1 MLKYSLKNL
10 KYKIFDKPVSFI
22 MSETY
27 IFMCIL
33 ALFFCY
39 GVAGNFYL
47 MNRDKDADIGE
58 RSMLFYF
65 DTENGDVTLEEVY
78 NFIAGM
84 DSGQIADVHYANAV
98 VEGNGECFGI
108 SENGIKY
115 YPDEG
120 INVRKNGWLIKG
132 RFYSEDEFNR
142 GDKVIVIPDV
152 EKHGNMYS
160 YDKKTETAIYNGEK
174 YKVIG
179 MLDLEMGVMIP
190 ITAYAGDSVVNQ
202 LYIEFN
208 RVMTKKG
215 YKSMVAN
222 AYNTFDNKFRV
233 TEMKFDN
240 AEQKRFYKKMLVQ
253 ETLIIIVVVINL
265 ILIFIHMAKKHKI
278 KNNIYFICGM
288 NRHKIINTAL
298 LEWAFMIVPVYMA
311 AVLIFDLKLKK
322 ILSSIYPYI
331 TECVDLTAYRIITC
345 IFVFVLV
352 LMDTIAVNSQVRIK
366 DGVFR

>member
-10 KYKIFDKPVSFI
+10 KYKICDKPVSFI

-47 MNRDKDADIGE
+47 MNRDRAADYKE
-58 RSMLFYF
+58 RIILFDF
-65 DTENGDVTLEEVY
+65 DTENGAVTLEEVY
-78 NFIAGM
+78 HFIEDM

-120 INVRKNGWLIKG
+120 INCRKNGWFISG

-152 EKHGNMYS
+152 EKHGNLFS

-179 MLDLEMGVMIP
+179 MLDLPGVMMP
-190 ITAYAGDSVVNQ
+190 ITSYAGDSVVNQ

-208 RVMTKKG
+208 RVITKNS

-222 AYNTFDNKFRV
+222 AYNVFDNKFRV
-233 TEMKFDN
+233 TEMKFDD

-288 NRHKIINTAL
+288 NRHKIINTVL
-298 LEWAFMIVPVYMA
+298 FEWALMIVPVYMA
-311 AVLIFDLKLKK
+311 AVLIFDLKLKE
-322 ILSSIYPYI
+322 ILSAIYPYI
-331 TECVDLTAYRIITC
+331 TECIDLTAYRIITC

>member
-10 KYKIFDKPVSFI
+10 KYKICDKPASFI

-27 IFMCIL
+27 ILMCIL

-47 MNRDKDADIGE
+47 MNRDKDADFHE
-58 RSMLFYF
+58 RSLLFYF
-65 DTENGDVTLEEVY
+65 DTENGAVTLEEVY
-78 NFIAGM
+78 AFIAGM

-98 VEGNGECFGI
+98 VEGNAECFGI
-108 SENGIKY
+108 SENGITY

-132 RFYSEDEFNR
+132 RSYSEDEFNR

-152 EKHGNMYS
+152 EKCGNLFS

-179 MLDLEMGVMIP
+179 MLDIPDIMMP
-190 ITAYAGDSVVNQ
+190 ITSYAEDSVVNR
-202 LYIEFN
+202 LYIEFH
-208 RVMTKKG
+208 RVITKNS

-222 AYNTFDNKFRV
+222 AYNTFGNKFRV
-233 TEMKFDN
+233 TEMKFDDK
-240 AEQKRFYKKMLVQ
+240 EQKRFYKKMLVQ

-265 ILIFIHMAKKHKI
+265 ILIFIHMAKKHKM

-288 NRHKIINTAL
+288 NRPKIINTAL
-298 LEWAFMIVPVYMA
+298 FEWALMIVPVYMA
-311 AVLIFDLKLKK
+311 AVLIFDLKLKES
-322 ILSSIYPYI
+322 LSSIYPYI

-345 IFVFVLV
+345 VFVFVLV

-366 DGVFR
+366 DGVLR

>member
-10 KYKIFDKPVSFI
+10 KYKICDKPVSFI

-47 MNRDKDADIGE
+47 MNRDRDADVGE
-58 RSMLFYF
+58 RAMLFHF
-65 DTENGDVTLEEVY
+65 DTENGDVTLQEVY
-78 NFIAGM
+78 NFIADM
-84 DSGQIADVHYANAV
+84 DSGQIVDINYANAV

-115 YPDEG
+115 YSEEG
-120 INVRKNGWLIKG
+120 INYRKNGWLIKG

-152 EKHGNMYS
+152 EKYGNMYS

-179 MLDLEMGVMIP
+179 MVDMGQGVSIP
-190 ITAYAGDSVVNQ
+190 ITAYSGDSVVNE

-208 RVMTKKG
+208 RVMTKTS
-215 YKSMVAN
+215 YNSMIAN
-222 AYNTFDNKFRV
+222 AHNAFNNKFRV
-233 TEMKFDN
+233 NEMKFDN
-240 AEQKRFYKKMLVQ
+240 AEQKRFYRKMFIQ

-278 KNNIYFICGM
+278 KNNTYFICGM
-288 NRHKIINTAL
+288 SRQKIINTVL
-298 LEWAFMIVPVYMA
+298 LEWTFMIAPVYIM

-322 ILSSIYPYI
+322 ILSTIYPYI
-331 TECVDLTAYRIITC
+331 TECIDLTVYRIITC
-345 IFVFVLV
+345 IFVFVLA
-352 LMDTIAVNSQVRIK
+352 LMDTVAVNSQVRIK

>member
-10 KYKIFDKPVSFI
+10 KYKICDKPVSFI

-47 MNRDKDADIGE
+47 MNRDRDAEHKEKYI
-58 RSMLFYF
+58 LFYF
-65 DTENGDVTLEEVY
+65 DTENGAVTLGEVY

-84 DSGQIADVHYANAV
+84 DSGQIADVDYAYAV

-120 INVRKNGWLIKG
+120 INCRKNGWFISG

-152 EKHGNMYS
+152 EKCGNLFS

-179 MLDLEMGVMIP
+179 MLNFPDVMMP
-190 ITAYAGDSVVNQ
+190 ITSYAEDSVVNQ
-202 LYIEFN
+202 FTVEFN
-208 RVMTKKG
+208 SVITKKG

-222 AYNTFDNKFRV
+222 AHNAFDNKFRV
-233 TEMKFDN
+233 TEMKFDDM
-240 AEQKRFYKKMLVQ
+240 EQKRFYKKMLVQ

-265 ILIFIHMAKKHKI
+265 ILIFIHMAKKHKN

-288 NRHKIINTAL
+288 NRAKIMNTAL
-298 LEWAFMIVPVYMA
+298 FEWAFMIVPVYMA
-311 AVLIFDLKLKK
+311 AVLIFDLKLKER
-322 ILSSIYPYI
+322 LSAIYPYI
-331 TECVDLTAYRIITC
+331 TECIDLTAYRIITC